1 MTRLL
6 ALRGAG
12 AALIAG
18 ALLLLPDTATA
29 QTSRCADC
37 HFANVGASGSQMSAF
52 AERHLEEWDHSP
64 HARNNV
70 GCEKCH
76 GGDATTFEAFRAHQ
90 GLLNSRNP
98 ASPINRA
105 NLPRTCGTCHTGPF
119 VSFQKSKHY
128 ELLRGGNDDVPTCT
142 TCHGEVGAHLLS
154 PTALASRCSTCH
166 GANGIAPN
174 TDRPAD
180 ARLLLTEVASVRGSL
195 DEARGLIRRIR
206 DAGRKAE
213 LEEEYRQAEVPLIE
227 AVQAGH
233 EFVYDNLR
241 ERLALAA
248 TRANALLERLANQPR

>member
-1 MTRLL
+1 MNR
-6 ALRGAG
+6 
-12 AALIAG
+12 
-18 ALLLLPDTATA
+18 LLLLFGFAGLLAAAPASAAA

-37 HFANVGASGSQMSAF
+37 HFANVGASGAQMSTF
-52 AERHLEEWDHSP
+52 AARHLEEWDHSP
-64 HARNNV
+64 HARANV

-76 GGDATTFEAFRAHQ
+76 GGDATTFESFRAHQ

-119 VSFQKSKHY
+119 VSFQKSRHY
-128 ELLRGGNDDVPTCT
+128 ELLRAGNGDVPTCT

-154 PTALASRCSTCH
+154 PKALQSRCSTCH
-166 GANGIAPN
+166 GATGIAPN

-180 ARLLLTEVASVRGSL
+180 AQLLLTDVTAVRDSL
-195 DEARGLIRRIR
+195 DEARGLIGRVR
-206 DAGRKAE
+206 DANRKAE
-213 LEEEYRQAEVPLIE
+213 LEEQYRQAEVPLIE

-241 ERLALAA
+241 DRLSLAR
-248 TRANALLERLANQPR
+248 TRTDALLERLANQPR